1 MWVDEVW
8 NHYEMS
14 SLKQSVACSMVKSS
28 NKWIKVAWE
37 REWTKETNPTKNG
50 AIAWMHTVGTVIGFE
65 EDCILLDGEKT
76 QKTGNQHGYQ

>member
-37 REWTKETNPTKNG
+37 REWTKETNPIK
-50 AIAWMHTVGTVIGFE
+50 IAWMHTVGTVIGFE